1 MATFIRVLGSVIT
14 IIFSLGAMIGAMI
27 TMYAAVANR
36 TTEIG
41 TLRALGFHTKN
52 ILSAFLVESLV
63 ISLIGSGIGLLA
75 ASFLQL
81 FVISTLNFGTFT
93 ELAFGFTLSPE
104 VIVNTILFALIMGI
118 VGGYLPAV
126 RASRLNIVNAL
137 RAS

>member
-1 MATFIRVLGSVIT
+1 
-14 IIFSLGAMIGAMI
+14 MI

-36 TTEIG
+36 TIEIG
-41 TLRALGFHTKN
+41 TMRALGFRRRS
-52 ILSAFLVESLV
+52 ILAAFLVEGLL
-63 ISLIGSGIGLLA
+63 ISLIGAAIGLFA

-93 ELAFGFTLSPE
+93 ELAFGFSLSPS
-104 VIVNTILFALIMGI
+104 VIRNTLIFAVVMGI
-118 VGGYLPAV
+118 VGGFLPAV